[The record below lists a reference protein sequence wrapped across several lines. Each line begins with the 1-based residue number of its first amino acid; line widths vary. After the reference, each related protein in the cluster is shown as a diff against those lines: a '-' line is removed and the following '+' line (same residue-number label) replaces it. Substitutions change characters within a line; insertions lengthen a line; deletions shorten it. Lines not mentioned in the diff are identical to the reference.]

1 MPAHTAAARTARA
14 MNADMSEQA
23 REEFGRR
30 LDDYDRALHREIAA
44 RLAEIADSAGG

>member
-1 MPAHTAAARTARA
+1 MRAYRSGNAVPRA
-14 MNADMSEQA
+14 MAADLPERA

-44 RLAEIADSAGG
+44 RLAEIARTDGG